1 MGGRRY
7 WLRIMTDGGPS
18 C

>member
-7 WLRIMTDGGPS
+7 WLRIMADGGPS